1 MLDRLVRVGGECSWW
16 AAELPVEVDGGGE
29 GEDARGHAA
38 EQSAG
43 GFGEVVLE
51 AELILE
57 RVDDRFDP
65 LPDASDRGRSSV
77 WFVGAVG
84 PYEQGAE
91 LGDGMLELLAGEA
104 LVGDHELSCRW
115 LAFEQLEDGLTL
127 GRVGGD
133 EIEVAD
139 AAVGAAPEHQPH
151 APVQARMRGRVAE
164 AAPGRELGAVDGG
177 DAVTAGQ
184 RRRVDQAERIV
195 EAGQLAGDRAPER
208 DQLGSERAAALV
220 VARLA
225 RQRGEEMREPAP
237 RDGKEA
243 TVARVAEQHLRDHQ
257 AKQLVVG
264 DQLRAS
270 PRRLARRRKERAGS
284 AIDCDQEGVE
294 VGAHVGLLV
303 DGALT
308 PPTFDTLAL
317 APYPA
322 ITAPTVNYRSS
333 V

>member
-115 LAFEQLEDGLTL
+115 LAFEQLEDGLKL
-127 GRVGGD
+127 GR
-133 EIEVAD
+133 
-139 AAVGAAPEHQPH
+139 
-151 APVQARMRGRVAE
+151 
-164 AAPGRELGAVDGG
+164 
-177 DAVTAGQ
+177 
-184 RRRVDQAERIV
+184 
-195 EAGQLAGDRAPER
+195 
-208 DQLGSERAAALV
+208 ERAAALV

-303 DGALT
+303 DGALI

-317 APYPA
+317 APYP
-322 ITAPTVNYRSS
+322 
-333 V
+333 